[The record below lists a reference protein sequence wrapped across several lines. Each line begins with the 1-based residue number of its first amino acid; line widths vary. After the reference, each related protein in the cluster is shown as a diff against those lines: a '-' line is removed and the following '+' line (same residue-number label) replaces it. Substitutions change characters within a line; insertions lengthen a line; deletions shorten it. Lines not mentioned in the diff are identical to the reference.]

1 MLCIFIG
8 SECLSRSFLPSDNES
23 PMKKRIFLSLLGVI
37 AVVAILGGIKA
48 LQIGRMIKA
57 GNSFVPPPET
67 VTTAE
72 VQAQSWET
80 LLTSVGSLE
89 AVQGVTVSAELPGK
103 VVKLGF
109 ESGVMA
115 ARGDILLEQDTTS
128 ERARL
133 PGAEASVALAKSNLK
148 RAGELLRE
156 KFISQAEYDR
166 AEAEYRVAVAAA
178 GEIRTII
185 AKKTIRAPFSGRL
198 GIRLVNLG
206 EILQEGDDIVSLQ
219 ALDPIY
225 VNFLLPQQQ
234 LVRIGRGFP
243 VRVTTDALP
252 GESIEGRITAIN
264 PEVDAAT
271 RNIRVQ
277 ATADNPSERLR
288 PGMFANVAVVLPEH
302 SEVLTI
308 PATAV
313 LYAPYSDSVFVVEE
327 EKDEKTGR
335 PALVL
340 RQQLVRLGE
349 KQGDFVAV
357 VSGLKEGERV
367 VSTGVFKLRN
377 GQAVV
382 VDNTLEPEFKLQ
394 PQPVNE

>member
-1 MLCIFIG
+1 
-8 SECLSRSFLPSDNES
+8 
-23 PMKKRIFLSLLGVI
+23 MKKRIFLSLLGVI
-37 AVVAILGGIKA
+37 VVVAILGGIKA
-48 LQIGRMIKA
+48 LQIGRMIEA
-57 GNSFVPPPET
+57 GESFAPPPET

-72 VQAQSWET
+72 VRAESWET
-80 LLTSVGSLE
+80 LVTSVGSLE

-103 VVKLGF
+103 VVKLAF
-109 ESGVMA
+109 EPGAMA
-115 ARGDILLEQDTTS
+115 SRGDILLEQDTTS

-133 PGAEASVALAKSNLK
+133 PGATASVALAKSNLR
-148 RAGELLRE
+148 RAGELLKE
-156 KFISQAEYDR
+156 NFISQSEYDR
-166 AEAEYRVAVAAA
+166 AEAEYQVAIAAA
-178 GEIRTII
+178 EEIRAAI
-185 AKKTIRAPFSGRL
+185 AKKTIRAPFAGRL

-219 ALDPIY
+219 SLDPIF

-234 LVRIGRGFP
+234 LSRIGTGLS

-252 GESIEGRITAIN
+252 GEDVEGRITAIN

-277 ATADNPSERLR
+277 ATAANPGERLR
-288 PGMFANVAVVLPEH
+288 PGMYGNVAVVLPERK
-302 SEVLTI
+302 EVLTI

-327 EKDEKTGR
+327 GKDENTEEA
-335 PALVL
+335 ALVL
-340 RQQLVRLGE
+340 RQQIVRLGE

-357 VSGLKEGERV
+357 TSGLKEGETV

-394 PQPVNE
+394 PQPANE

>member
-1 MLCIFIG
+1 
-8 SECLSRSFLPSDNES
+8 
-23 PMKKRIFLSLLGVI
+23 MKKRIFLSLLGVI
-37 AVVAILGGIKA
+37 VVVAILGGIKA
-48 LQIGRMIKA
+48 LQIGRMIEA
-57 GNSFVPPPET
+57 GESFAPPPET

-72 VQAQSWET
+72 VRAESWET
-80 LLTSVGSLE
+80 LVTSVGSLE

-103 VVKLGF
+103 VVKLAF
-109 ESGVMA
+109 EPGAMA
-115 ARGDILLEQDTTS
+115 SRGDILLEQDTTS

-133 PGAEASVALAKSNLK
+133 PGATASVALAKSNLR
-148 RAGELLRE
+148 RAGELLKE
-156 KFISQAEYDR
+156 NFISQSEYDR
-166 AEAEYRVAVAAA
+166 AEAEYQVAIAAA
-178 GEIRTII
+178 EEIRAAI
-185 AKKTIRAPFSGRL
+185 AKKTIRAPFAGRL

-219 ALDPIY
+219 SLDPIF

-234 LVRIGRGFP
+234 LSRIGTGLT

-252 GESIEGRITAIN
+252 GEDVEGRITAIN

-277 ATADNPSERLR
+277 ATAANPGERLR
-288 PGMFANVAVVLPEH
+288 PGMYGNVAVVLPERK
-302 SEVLTI
+302 EVLTI

-327 EKDEKTGR
+327 GKDEKTGEA
-335 PALVL
+335 ALVL
-340 RQQLVRLGE
+340 RQQIVRLGE

-357 VSGLKEGERV
+357 TSGLKEGETV

-394 PQPVNE
+394 PTPENE

>member
-1 MLCIFIG
+1 
-8 SECLSRSFLPSDNES
+8 
-23 PMKKRIFLSLLGVI
+23 V
-37 AVVAILGGIKA
+37 VVAILGGIKA
-48 LQIGRMIKA
+48 LQIGRMIEA
-57 GNSFVPPPET
+57 GESFVPPPET

-72 VQAQSWET
+72 VRAESWES
-80 LLTSVGSLE
+80 LLTAVGSLE

-103 VVKLGF
+103 VVKLEF
-109 ESGVMA
+109 EPGVMA
-115 ARGDILLEQDTTS
+115 NRGDILLKQDTSS
-128 ERARL
+128 EKARL
-133 PGAEASVALAKSNLK
+133 PGAEASVALAKSNLR

-156 KFISQAEYDR
+156 RIISQAEYDR
-166 AEAEYRVAVAAA
+166 AEAEYRVAAAA
-178 GEIRTII
+178 AEEIRAAI
-185 AKKTIRAPFSGRL
+185 AKKTIRAPFAGRL

-219 ALDPIY
+219 SLDPIF

-234 LVRIGRGFP
+234 LGRIGIGLP
-243 VRVTTDALP
+243 VRVATDALP
-252 GESIEGRITAIN
+252 GETIEGRITAIN
-264 PEVDAAT
+264 PQVDAAT
-271 RNIRVQ
+271 RNIRIQ
-277 ATADNPSERLR
+277 ATADNPGERLR
-288 PGMFANVAVVLPEH
+288 PGMFATVAVVLPER

-327 EKDEKTGR
+327 KKDGKTGETS
-335 PALVL
+335 LVV

-357 VSGLKEGERV
+357 TSGLKAGETV

-377 GQAVV
+377 GQSVV

-394 PQPVNE
+394 PTPENE